1 MSEPGCNSSSAQP
14 SNTIRFISPTMMQ
27 IVSDAAQPGLII
39 VNLDAQGHDLS
50 VRLDRAMLEHT
61 LGVHGAFASLA
72 QAVGR
77 NIERIQDAALRKYQ
91 QTRQRCVILS
101 KAELMRVAG

>member
-1 MSEPGCNSSSAQP
+1 M
-14 SNTIRFISPTMMQ
+14 TQ

-39 VNLDAQGHDLS
+39 VRLDAQGHDLS
-50 VRLDRAMLEHT
+50 VRIDRSILEHT
-61 LGVHGAFASLA
+61 LGVHGAFTALA

-77 NIERIQDAALRKYQ
+77 NIDRIQDAAWRKYQ

-101 KAELMRVAG
+101 KAELMRHATP

>member
-1 MSEPGCNSSSAQP
+1 
-14 SNTIRFISPTMMQ
+14 MMQ

-50 VRLDRAMLEHT
+50 VRLDRAMLEHA

>member
-1 MSEPGCNSSSAQP
+1 
-14 SNTIRFISPTMMQ
+14 MMQ

-61 LGVHGAFASLA
+61 LGVQGAFASLA